1 MAPSGIA
8 IGLLGDVML
17 GRLVADA
24 LGRRGPQSV
33 WSPELRELASQLDLL
48 VCNLECCV
56 SSRGAP
62 TTVIEGKPFFFRGPP
77 AAAIDAL
84 NAINAAAVSLAN
96 NHALDFGPDAL
107 AETLELLAVAD
118 IAAAG
123 AGLGPEAA
131 RRPAVVSAG
140 GLSVGLVAVTD
151 HPVEYAARPGEF
163 GVAYAALQEA
173 APGWPLDAIA
183 AARRQCD
190 LVIAFPHWGPN
201 MTTRPS
207 SHQQRAG
214 ALLLDAGADLVAGHS
229 AHVFHGVGW
238 LDRPIIFDLG
248 DALDDYR
255 VDPELRNDLGL
266 LAIWRPDGGGPELEL
281 MGLALDFCHTRL
293 ADGEEAEWIADR
305 LRHACGEL
313 GTSVTRVGEQRFVI
327 ERAHASSSA

>member
-1 MAPSGIA
+1 MAPGSIA

-17 GRLVADA
+17 GRMVADA
-24 LGRRGPQSV
+24 LGRQTPHSL
-33 WSPELRELASQLDLL
+33 WSAKFRELASQLDLV

-62 TTVIEGKPFFFRGPP
+62 TAVIEGKPFFFRGPP
-77 AAAIDAL
+77 VALDAL
-84 NAINAAAVSLAN
+84 KAINIGAVSLAN

-107 AETLELLAVAD
+107 ADTLELLGSAD

-123 AGLGPEAA
+123 AGLGPDAA
-131 RRPAVVSAG
+131 RRPAVLSAG
-140 GLSVGLVAVTD
+140 GLTVGLVAVTD
-151 HPVEYAARPGEF
+151 HPAQYAVRPGEL
-163 GVAYAALQEA
+163 GVAYGALQEA
-173 APGWPLDAIA
+173 PPSWLLEAIG

-207 SHQQRAG
+207 ADQQRVG
-214 ALLLDAGADLVAGHS
+214 ALLLEAGADLVAGHS

-238 LDRPIIFDLG
+238 AARPIVFDLG

-255 VDPELRNDLGL
+255 VDPGLRNDLGL

-281 MGLALDFCHTRL
+281 VGLGLDFCHTRL
-293 ADGEEAEWIADR
+293 ADGGEAQWIADR
-305 LRHACGEL
+305 LSRACGEL

-327 ERAHASSSA
+327 EPGHASSNA